1 MNSVSDESL
10 PLGEPPLVEHPTPN
24 GVIEIAQ
31 RLVGF
36 PFTPPDVKLK
46 DDALSSSKDW
56 FTKHDKNEIDGLD
69 TLDFHASSG
78 PQSVGVVPKLHNT
91 SAGIEIYQLPLT
103 SSKETFENTEGP
115 YRPGITKKY
124 SNKRSGKKV
133 AKFKVGTMAESG
145 LACFYVSRLLG
156 HLVEVPPATYRTMDV
171 QEFEKVGEQARTTG
185 HPSCTEAW
193 ANLRAMVKSGNQKV
207 VLPDGKLV
215 FGSLAQNPRGEN
227 SSPEDYWTVGA
238 IRGHSFY
245 RVLSSKP
252 PVANTLNLNDTSC
265 LQDLALAQDMARGV
279 ILDSI
284 FRQVDRLGNIS
295 IAVLQHYVTNKGKVK
310 WDDKVSDKD
319 KAEAVSPFHP
329 LKRIM
334 YKDNDDGMMWGTN
347 SISVT
352 PILNETHHVDQTI
365 YSRLQWLAGLMQD
378 SEPGSDAKIKD
389 YFVNAVHISVDNYD
403 KLKASLIK
411 QATSLKSR
419 VDSKDI
425 LVDLDFEGTMKK
437 LYAKE
442 VEDAQGKKSDDTEP
456 VVPSPPPDNVT
467 PAPTPQESDLN
478 TPRQR
483 EITEHTAPNGTV
495 ELATRP
501 ATFPG
506 HPEIYSKKDIEKEK
520 ELAEIDFYD
529 GKTKDGLDI
538 VLVPKTYS
546 TSPGLNVHAVKLPP
560 GTSRLSYAEA
570 HATKSQPS
578 GDEVIA
584 KYKQSIP
591 NHFTYSPSILGYYHL
606 SRFLDAGHVEPAIV
620 RTMDLDAHKPL
631 ADLGKAKAV
640 GSNNRNQWTEL
651 RALDDAH
658 SNPRVYTQDGK
669 QLYGALQVNP
679 SGEQSYPHLS
689 DLAGAGA
696 FAASSEFA
704 KLTDPNPLK
713 LNYKDA
719 SGKLNQ
725 AAVQQLVQVRDLSD
739 MLLMDFIMS
748 QADRFSGN
756 MHSEKVYLW
765 VENGILKTETK
776 KSDPAKVAEQL
787 KQIPSGAVVVDRMIM
802 KDNDAGLISGN
813 SVKSYHLL
821 EKLSHLDSKTYDR
834 LLDLQKELQKPE
846 VAQWYQTEI
855 LFTPA
860 DFKTMK
866 DNVDQAVAI
875 LTAREDKGLFLDAN
889 VAAAL
894 ASEDK
899 HPEPTPESNDVVST
913 TLALAGSVGR
923 WEKGARNL
931 QADVETVQR
940 LLEAAAQRLQAPE
953 LDPKGVDGKIAQ
965 QSAKSNTV
973 AAIEAF
979 QSRSN
984 ISITG
989 LIEPDSQAWQA
1000 LLQGAGSTEPDAG
1013 STTTP
1018 QVLITGSVGRW
1029 EKGAG
1034 NLPTDVETVQRLLEA
1049 AAQRLQAS
1057 ELDPKGVDGKIAR
1070 LPKKSNTV
1078 VAIEAFQS
1086 RFNISIDGL
1095 IEPGSQTWQALLQ
1108 AAGSN

>member
-10 PLGEPPLVEHPTPN
+10 PLGDPPLTEHSTPN
-24 GVIEIAQ
+24 GVTEVAQ
-31 RLVGF
+31 RLARF

-46 DDALSSSKDW
+46 EEDALSVSKDW
-56 FTKHDKNEIDGLD
+56 FTKHDKNEIDQLD
-69 TLDFHASSG
+69 NLDFYAPSG
-78 PQSVGVVPKLHNT
+78 PQCVGVVPKLHNT
-91 SAGIEIYQLPLT
+91 SAGIEIYQLPPTL
-103 SSKETFENTEGP
+103 SKETFEKTEGP
-115 YRPGITKKY
+115 YRAGVTKKY

-156 HLVEVPPATYRTMDV
+156 HLVEVPPATYRTMDI
-171 QEFEKVGEQARTTG
+171 QEFEKVGDQARTTG
-185 HPSCTEAW
+185 HPSCTQAW
-193 ANLRAMVKSGNQKV
+193 ADLRSMAKSGNPKV

-245 RVLSSKP
+245 RILSSKS
-252 PVANTLNLNDTSC
+252 PVASILNLNDVKC
-265 LQDLALAQDMARGV
+265 LQDLALAQDMTRGV

-319 KAEAVSPFHP
+319 KAEAVSPFQA

-352 PILNETHHVDQTI
+352 PILNETQHIDQTI
-365 YSRLQWLAGLMQD
+365 YNRLQWLAGLMQD
-378 SEPGSDAKIKD
+378 SEPGSDANIKN
-389 YFVNAVHISVDNYD
+389 YFVNVVRISGDNYD

-442 VEDAQGKKSDDTEP
+442 VEAAQGNKPDDTEP
-456 VVPSPPPDNVT
+456 VAPSPPPDNVT
-467 PAPTPQESDLN
+467 PTPTPPQPDLN
-478 TPRQR
+478 IPRER
-483 EITEHTAPNGTV
+483 EITQHLAPNGTV

-501 ATFPG
+501 ATFPL

-538 VLVPKTYS
+538 VLIPKTYS

-560 GTSRLSYAEA
+560 GVSRLSYATA

-578 GDEVIA
+578 GDKVIA

-591 NHFTYSPSILGYYHL
+591 DHFTYSPSILGYYHL

-620 RTMDLDAHKPL
+620 RTMDVDAHKPL
-631 ADLGKAKAV
+631 ADLGKAKAA

-651 RALDDAH
+651 RALDEAH
-658 SNPRVYTQDGK
+658 SNPKVYTQDGK
-669 QLYGALQVNP
+669 QLYGALQFNP

-696 FAASSEFA
+696 FGASSEFA
-704 KLTDPNPLK
+704 KVTNPNPLK
-713 LNYKDA
+713 LNCKDA

-739 MLLMDFIMS
+739 MVLMDFIMS

-765 VENGILKTETK
+765 IENGVLKNKTK
-776 KSDPAKVAEQL
+776 KSDPAKAAEQL
-787 KQIPSGAVVVDRMIM
+787 KQIPPDAVLVDRMIM

-813 SVKSYHLL
+813 SAKTYHLL
-821 EKLSHLDSKTYDR
+821 EKVCHMDSKTYNR

-855 LFTPA
+855 LFTSG

-875 LTAREDKGLFLDAN
+875 LTARKDKGLFLDAN
-889 VAAAL
+889 VGAAL
-894 ASEDK
+894 GAEDK
-899 HPEPTPESNDVVST
+899 QEQEAETEPESNDVAT
-913 TLALAGSVGR
+913 TSLALTGSVGR

-940 LLEAAAQRLQAPE
+940 LLETVAQRLQAPE
-953 LDPKGVDGKIAQ
+953 LDPKGVDGKIAR

-979 QSRSN
+979 QSHS
-984 ISITG
+984 
-989 LIEPDSQAWQA
+989 
-1000 LLQGAGSTEPDAG
+1000 
-1013 STTTP
+1013 
-1018 QVLITGSVGRW
+1018 
-1029 EKGAG
+1029 
-1034 NLPTDVETVQRLLEA
+1034 
-1049 AAQRLQAS
+1049 
-1057 ELDPKGVDGKIAR
+1057 
-1070 LPKKSNTV
+1070 
-1078 VAIEAFQS
+1078 
-1086 RFNISIDGL
+1086 NISIDGL
-1095 IEPGSQTWQALLQ
+1095 IEPGSQAWQALLQ
-1108 AAGSN
+1108 AAGET

>member
-1 MNSVSDESL
+1 MNSVSDGSL
-10 PLGEPPLVEHPTPN
+10 PLGDPPVVEHPTPN
-24 GVIEIAQ
+24 GVTEIAQ
-31 RLVGF
+31 RLSRF

-46 DDALSSSKDW
+46 EGEALSVSKDW
-56 FTKHDKNEIDGLD
+56 FTKHDKNEIDQLNS
-69 TLDFHASSG
+69 LDFYASSG

-91 SAGIEIYQLPLT
+91 SAGIEIYELPPTLN
-103 SSKETFENTEGP
+103 KETFEKTEGP
-115 YRPGITKKY
+115 YRSGITKKY
-124 SNKRSGKKV
+124 SNKRSGTKV

-145 LACFYVSRLLG
+145 LACFHVSRLLG

-171 QEFEKVGEQARTTG
+171 QEFGKIGEQARTTG

-378 SEPGSDAKIKD
+378 SEPGSAPKIKD

-483 EITEHTAPNGTV
+483 EITEHTAPNGTI

-501 ATFPG
+501 STFPG

-520 ELAEIDFYD
+520 ELAAIDFYN
-529 GKTKDGLDI
+529 GTTKEGLDI
-538 VLVPKTYS
+538 VLIPKTYS
-546 TSPGLNVHAVKLPP
+546 TSPGLNVHAVKLPA
-560 GTSRLSYAEA
+560 GMSRLSYATA
-570 HATKSQPS
+570 HATKARPS
-578 GDEVIA
+578 GDRVIA

-591 NHFTYSPSILGYYHL
+591 THFTYSPSILGYYHL

-620 RTMDLDAHKPL
+620 RTMDVASHKPL
-631 ADLGKAKAV
+631 ADLGKAKAT
-640 GSNNRNQWTEL
+640 GSNNRTQWTEL

-658 SNPRVYTQDGK
+658 SNSSLYTKDGK
-669 QLYGALQVNP
+669 QLYGVLQANP
-679 SGEQSYPHLS
+679 TGEQIYPHLS
-689 DLAGAGA
+689 DLGGAAA

-704 KLTDPNPLK
+704 RVTSSSPLK
-713 LNYKDA
+713 LNYKDPA
-719 SGKLNQ
+719 GKLNQ
-725 AAVQQLVQVRDLSD
+725 ATVQQIVQIRDLSD
-739 MLLMDFIMS
+739 MVLMDYIMS

-756 MHSEKVYLW
+756 MHSEKVYMW
-765 VENGILKTETK
+765 IDNGALKSDSK
-776 KSDPAKVAEQL
+776 KSDPAKAAEQL
-787 KQIPSGAVVVDRMIM
+787 KQIPADAVLVNRMIM

-813 SVKSYHLL
+813 SAKTYHLL
-821 EKLSHLDSKTYDR
+821 EKISHIDSKTYDR

-846 VAQWYQTEI
+846 VAQWYQTEL
-855 LFTPA
+855 LFTSA
-860 DFKTMK
+860 DFNTVKN
-866 DNVDQAVAI
+866 NVDQAVAI
-875 LTAREDKGLFLDAN
+875 LSGRKGNGLFLDAN
-889 VAAAL
+889 V
-894 ASEDK
+894 S
-899 HPEPTPESNDVVST
+899 
-913 TLALAGSVGR
+913 
-923 WEKGARNL
+923 
-931 QADVETVQR
+931 
-940 LLEAAAQRLQAPE
+940 
-953 LDPKGVDGKIAQ
+953 
-965 QSAKSNTV
+965 
-973 AAIEAF
+973 AAI
-979 QSRSN
+979 
-984 ISITG
+984 
-989 LIEPDSQAWQA
+989 
-1000 LLQGAGSTEPDAG
+1000 GA
-1013 STTTP
+1013 
-1018 QVLITGSVGRW
+1018 
-1029 EKGAG
+1029 
-1034 NLPTDVETVQRLLEA
+1034 
-1049 AAQRLQAS
+1049 
-1057 ELDPKGVDGKIAR
+1057 
-1070 LPKKSNTV
+1070 
-1078 VAIEAFQS
+1078 
-1086 RFNISIDGL
+1086 
-1095 IEPGSQTWQALLQ
+1095 
-1108 AAGSN
+1108 